1 MMCHHLGLSDAQ
13 RRGPE
18 WAKGGGVGLKQ
29 NCDKNEKNI
38 ADPRMIS
45 GLLATQNGP

>member
-1 MMCHHLGLSDAQ
+1 MHCQAGN
-13 RRGPE
+13 RG
-18 WAKGGGVGLKQ
+18 KQ

-45 GLLATQNGP
+45 GLLAAQKGP